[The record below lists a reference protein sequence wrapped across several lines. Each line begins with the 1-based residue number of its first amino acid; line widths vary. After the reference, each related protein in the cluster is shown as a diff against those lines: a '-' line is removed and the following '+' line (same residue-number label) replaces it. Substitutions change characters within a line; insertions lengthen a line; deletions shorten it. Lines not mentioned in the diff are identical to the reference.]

1 MIVDLN
7 KDFTLWAVIAII
19 NIQDTR
25 YIQAALIERGD
36 HMPNGLEIT
45 KAVIDDFQK
54 VQAHMKNAKEENATK
69 TYEGLKKDYKSLK
82 AMLQVSGVNL
92 TDIDEIKE

>member
-1 MIVDLN
+1 MSGPVGP
-7 KDFTLWAVIAII
+7 VP
-19 NIQDTR
+19 
-25 YIQAALIERGD
+25 E
-36 HMPNGLEIT
+36 
-45 KAVIDDFQK
+45 FQK
-54 VQAHMKNAKEENATK
+54 TQAHMKNAKEENAIK